1 MNGQGKGKLNMPR
14 TNLIVNLP
22 GFTIKKVS
30 GYNPLILDLHY
41 KRKSVCIFCGH
52 KRLRKKS
59 SFVRTVRHESIGY
72 RVTHLRFK
80 AYKFHCGKCLRY
92 FNQRFEGI
100 GKYQRATE
108 RFHQQIF
115 NQHTLGVS
123 QTDLSKNFK
132 IGKATIE
139 RWYHQGYAREHQETN
154 NRICPTVLGI
164 DEHFFSK
171 RQGYATT
178 LCDLRKNR
186 IFDVVKGRSGK
197 QLTDYLDRLS
207 GKENVRVICMDLSS
221 TYRKIVQRYFP
232 KAKIVADRFHVI
244 RLLNHMCLQ
253 SYQEIDPQMKYQR
266 GLLAALRTNPENL
279 SEIRLVKRDAYLH
292 NQPIINAIYQFK
304 QQIHKLLM
312 KKTMQKRRCKRY
324 IPIFLNMIQKLKES
338 PFKRLVTLG
347 KTLYQWREEIVC
359 MWRFTKNNGIT
370 EGFHRKM
377 KLIQRRAYGFRNFE
391 NYRLRVRVLCS

>member
-1 MNGQGKGKLNMPR
+1 MPR

-30 GYNPLILDLHY
+30 GYNPLVYDLHY
-41 KRKSVCIFCGH
+41 RKKPACIYCGH
-52 KRLRKKS
+52 RRLRKKS
-59 SFVRTVRHESIGY
+59 SFIRTVRHESIGH
-72 RVTHLRFK
+72 RVTKLRFK
-80 AYKFHCGKCLRY
+80 AYKFHCSKCSRY
-92 FNQRFEGI
+92 FNQQFEGI
-100 GKYQRATE
+100 GKHQRATE

-115 NQHTLGVS
+115 SQHTLGVS
-123 QTDLSKNFK
+123 QKDLSKNFK
-132 IGKATIE
+132 MGKATIE
-139 RWYHQGYAREHQETN
+139 RWYHAGYIREHQEIN
-154 NRICPTVLGI
+154 NRVCPAVLGI

-171 RQGYATT
+171 RQGFATT

-197 QLTDYLDRLS
+197 QLTDYLDQLP

-221 TYRKIVQRYFP
+221 TYRNIVQRYFP

-253 SYQEIDPQMKYQR
+253 SYQEIDPKMKYKR

-279 SEIRLVKRDAYLH
+279 SEKRVIKRDSYLKE
-292 NQPIINAIYQFK
+292 QPVIHAIYQFK
-304 QQIHKLLM
+304 QLFHRLLM
-312 KKTMQKRRCKRY
+312 KKTMQKKRCERY
-324 IPIFLNMIQKLKES
+324 IPVFLKMIKQLKES
-338 PFKRLVTLG
+338 PFKRLKTLG
-347 KTLYQWREEIVC
+347 KTFYQWREEIVR

>member
-1 MNGQGKGKLNMPR
+1 MTKRRLKMPR

-30 GYNPLILDLHY
+30 GYNPLIIDLHY
-41 KRKSVCIFCGH
+41 RRKSSCIFCGH
-52 KRLRKKS
+52 KQLRKKS
-59 SFVRTVRHESIGY
+59 SFIRTVRHESIGH
-72 RVTHLRFK
+72 RTSKLRFK
-80 AYKFHCGKCLRY
+80 AYKFHCSKCLRY
-92 FNQRFEGI
+92 FNQRFDGI
-100 GKYQRATE
+100 GKHQRATE
-108 RFHQQIF
+108 RLQQQIF
-115 NQHTLGVS
+115 NQHSEGVS
-123 QTDLSKNFK
+123 GKDLSTNFK

-139 RWYHQGYAREHQETN
+139 RWYHQGYQREYQEISNQT
-154 NRICPTVLGI
+154 CPAVLGI

-178 LCDLRKNR
+178 LCDLRKSR
-186 IFDVVKGRSGK
+186 IFDIVKGRSGYS
-197 QLTDYLDRLS
+197 LTDYLDKLP

-221 TYRKIVQRYFP
+221 TYRSIAQRYFP

-253 SYQEIDPQMKYQR
+253 SYHEIDPKMKYQR
-266 GLLAALRTNPENL
+266 GLLAALRMNPENL
-279 SEIRLVKRDAYLH
+279 TSKRLIKRDAYLKE
-292 NQPIINAIYQFK
+292 QPIIDAIYQFK
-304 QQIHKLLM
+304 QKLYQLLM

-324 IPIFLNMIQKLKES
+324 IPVFLNMIKQLKES
-338 PFKRLVTLG
+338 PFKRLRTLG
-347 KTLYQWREEIVC
+347 KTLYKWREEIVC

-377 KLIQRRAYGFRNFE
+377 KLIQRRAYGFRSFE

>member
-1 MNGQGKGKLNMPR
+1 MPR

-41 KRKSVCIFCGH
+41 RKKASCVYCGH
-52 KRLRKKS
+52 KQLRKKS
-59 SFVRTVRHESIGY
+59 SFIRTVRHESIGH
-72 RVTHLRFK
+72 RPTKLRFK
-80 AYKFHCGKCLRY
+80 AYKFHCSKCSRY

-100 GKYQRATE
+100 GKHQRATE

-123 QTDLSKNFK
+123 QKDLSKNFK

-139 RWYHQGYAREHQETN
+139 RWYHDGYVREHQEIN
-154 NRICPTVLGI
+154 NRVCPTVLGI

-171 RQGYATT
+171 RQGFATT
-178 LCDLRKNR
+178 LCDLRRNR

-197 QLTDYLDRLS
+197 QLTDYLNALP

-221 TYRKIVQRYFP
+221 TYRNIVQRYFP
-232 KAKIVADRFHVI
+232 RAKIVADRFHVI

-253 SYQEIDPQMKYQR
+253 SYQEIDPKMKYKR

-279 SEIRLVKRDAYLH
+279 SEKRQMKRDAYLSE
-292 NQPIINAIYQFK
+292 QPVIHAIYQFK
-304 QQIHKLLM
+304 QEIHQLLM
-312 KKTMQKRRCKRY
+312 KKMMQKKRCEQY
-324 IPIFLNMIQKLKES
+324 IPVFLNMIKSLKDS
-338 PFKRLVTLG
+338 PFKRLKTLG
-347 KTLYQWREEIVC
+347 KTFYQWREEIVR